1 MMKKTVALLSV
12 AALFGSMVASS
23 ASAFNDLS
31 ADQKE
36 PIMALKQRG
45 IVSGVDGEHFVPT
58 GKASYAQ
65 TVHMLV
71 KGLNLNMDTMRFIK
85 KPEASDYYTNVPNNA
100 WYAESFVIAQL
111 NGLPIPKDVD
121 PNGTITRQQ
130 YADLLIH
137 AIDTKGTY
145 PVIEMFVAFADQDD
159 IDPKVSNSVQRMVL
173 HKLIKLGADA
183 KFYPKRE
190 LTRGEAAVWLHSAIK
205 FVESH
210 ANAQKPAPR
219 EDVKVTVEKVNDDV
233 NKVVLSRGEKP
244 TGGYGIAI
252 SGIRFEADGRA
263 VITYTLTDPKPDS
276 MNTQAIT
283 EPTAETYVSSKYKAV
298 AEPAA
303 ATTSVSP
310 ANPQS

>member
-1 MMKKTVALLSV
+1 MMKKTVAFLSA
-12 AALFGSMVASS
+12 AALFGSLAAGS

-45 IVSGVDGEHFVPT
+45 IVSGVDGEHFVPM

-71 KGLNLNMDTMRFIK
+71 KGLNLNIDAMRFIK
-85 KPEASDYYTNVPNNA
+85 KPEASDYYTNVPDDA

-111 NGLPIPKDVD
+111 NDLPIPKDVD
-121 PNGTITRQQ
+121 PNGTITREQ

-137 AIDTKGTY
+137 AIDTKGMY
-145 PVIEMFVAFADQDD
+145 PVVNMLVVFADQDE
-159 IDPKVSNSVQRMVL
+159 IDPKASGSVQRMVL
-173 HKLIKLGADA
+173 HKLIKLGEDA
-183 KFYPKRE
+183 KFYPRRE
-190 LTRGEAAVWLHSAIK
+190 LTRGEAAVWLHGAIK

-210 ANAQKPAPR
+210 ANAPKPAPQ
-219 EDVKVTVEKVNDDV
+219 EDIQVTVEKVNDDV
-233 NKVVLSRGEKP
+233 NKVVLTRGEKP
-244 TGGYGIAI
+244 TGGYGITI
-252 SGIRFEADGRA
+252 SGIRFEAGGRA
-263 VITYTLTDPKPDS
+263 VITYTLSDPKPDS

-283 EPTAETYVSSKYKAV
+283 EPTAETYVSSKYKPV

-303 ATTSVSP
+303 STGVSP
-310 ANPQS
+310 ANLQS